1 MKNDELLKNYAGIS
15 TRIRRIFAYH
25 YDQIQR
31 EVQTEISTLTPE
43 LQAQFMDLIIEYMEE
58 SINWPDPDDQETF
71 EKQLLMKTL
80 KNIQD
85 LKKLLLPYTIYTY
98 DYAGGLITT
107 DYIEIYEIEIEDEP
121 FDEFLFLG
129 NIIIYASEYD
139 LFENLRENL
148 IRMDL
153 TKGADDQYYDY
164 SPSQVEAI
172 LFGILQLTPEHQ
184 DIIVID
190 LKKHLK
196 SFIQDK
202 DQAEEMI
209 TQYTCYYNAIKR
221 WESNHEETE
230 ILHQLE
236 ISNLLEQLKNN

>member
-1 MKNDELLKNYAGIS
+1 MKPIITVNEYPIGWEWLDKVPLEDFTWLIEIFS
-15 TRIRRIFAYH
+15 TIT
-25 YDQIQR
+25 DN
-31 EVQTEISTLTPE
+31 T
-43 LQAQFMDLIIEYMEE
+43 D
-58 SINWPDPDDQETF
+58 
-71 EKQLLMKTL
+71 
-80 KNIQD
+80 
-85 LKKLLLPYTIYTY
+85 TY
-98 DYAGGLITT
+98 DYAGGFIINDTI

-121 FDEFLFLG
+121 FDEFLG
-129 NIIIYASEYD
+129 NIITYASEKD

-221 WESNHEETE
+221 WESNHKETE

>member
-1 MKNDELLKNYAGIS
+1 MEPIITINEYPIGWEWLDKVPLEDFTWLIEIFS
-15 TRIRRIFAYH
+15 TMT
-25 YDQIQR
+25 DN
-31 EVQTEISTLTPE
+31 T
-43 LQAQFMDLIIEYMEE
+43 
-58 SINWPDPDDQETF
+58 
-71 EKQLLMKTL
+71 
-80 KNIQD
+80 
-85 LKKLLLPYTIYTY
+85 YTY
-98 DYAGGLITT
+98 DFADGLIINDTT
-107 DYIEIYEIEIEDEP
+107 NYIEIYEIEIEDEP
-121 FDEFLFLG
+121 FDEFLG
-129 NIIIYASEYD
+129 YIITYASEKD

-148 IRMDL
+148 ILMDL

-209 TQYTCYYNAIKR
+209 TRYTCYYNAIKR
-221 WESNHEETE
+221 WESNHKETE

-236 ISNLLEQLKNN
+236 ISNLLERLKNN

>member
-1 MKNDELLKNYAGIS
+1 MKNNELLKKYAGIS
-15 TRIRRIFAYH
+15 TRIRRTFAYH

-31 EVQTEISTLTPE
+31 EVQTEISTLDPK
-43 LQAQFMDLIIEYMEE
+43 LQAQFMDSVIEYMEE
-58 SINWPDPDDQETF
+58 TMNWPEPDNQETL
-71 EKQLLMKTL
+71 E
-80 KNIQD
+80 NIQD
-85 LKKLLLPYTIYTY
+85 LKKLLLNPYTIYTY
-98 DYAGGLITT
+98 DYAGGFIINDTT
-107 DYIEIYEIEIEDEP
+107 DYIKIYEIEIEDEP
-121 FDEFLFLG
+121 FDEFLG
-129 NIIIYASEYD
+129 NIITYASEYD

-184 DIIVID
+184 DIIVIN

-221 WESNHEETE
+221 WESNHKETE
-230 ILHQLE
+230 ILYQLE

>member
-1 MKNDELLKNYAGIS
+1 MNNMEPIITVNEYPIGWEWLDRVPLEDFTWLIEIFS
-15 TRIRRIFAYH
+15 TIT
-25 YDQIQR
+25 DN
-31 EVQTEISTLTPE
+31 T
-43 LQAQFMDLIIEYMEE
+43 D
-58 SINWPDPDDQETF
+58 
-71 EKQLLMKTL
+71 
-80 KNIQD
+80 
-85 LKKLLLPYTIYTY
+85 TY
-98 DYAGGLITT
+98 DFAGGFIINDTI

-121 FDEFLFLG
+121 FDEFLG
-129 NIIIYASEYD
+129 NIITYASEKD

-221 WESNHEETE
+221 WESNHKETE

-236 ISNLLEQLKNN
+236 ILNLLEQLKNN